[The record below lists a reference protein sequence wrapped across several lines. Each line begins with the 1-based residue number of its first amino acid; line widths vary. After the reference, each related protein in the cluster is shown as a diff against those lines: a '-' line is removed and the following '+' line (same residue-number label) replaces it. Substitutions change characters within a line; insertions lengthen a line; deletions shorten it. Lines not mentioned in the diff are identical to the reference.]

1 MTALVIYMSNPNSEW
16 LEAGE
21 LEVSIGVDN
30 VDLTLSFPDG
40 TSYSA
45 TGETFSKA
53 MDNLCAL
60 HPSTTWK
67 HYPQKEKW

>member
-1 MTALVIYMSNPNSEW
+1 MTALAIYMSSPNSEW

-30 VDLTLSFPDG
+30 VDLTLSFADG
-40 TSYSA
+40 TIYSA

>member
-1 MTALVIYMSNPNSEW
+1 MTALAIYMSNPNSEW

-30 VDLTLSFPDG
+30 VDLTLSFADG

-45 TGETFSKA
+45 TGKTFSKA
-53 MDNLCAL
+53 MDNLCTL

>member
-1 MTALVIYMSNPNSEW
+1 MTALAIYMSSPNSEW

-21 LEVSIGVDN
+21 LEVSIGADN
-30 VDLTLSFPDG
+30 VDLTLSFSDG

>member
-1 MTALVIYMSNPNSEW
+1 MTALAIYMSSPNSEW

-30 VDLTLSFPDG
+30 VDLTLSFSDG

>member
-1 MTALVIYMSNPNSEW
+1 MTALAIYMSSPNSEW

>member
-1 MTALVIYMSNPNSEW
+1 MTALAIYMSSPNSER

-30 VDLTLSFPDG
+30 VDLTLSFSDG